1 MSKYLAFVL
10 ALLLALTLIYGCQEN
25 KAPAEAVDPLFA
37 TLDEQYAE
45 DEVAMEIEVVAA
57 NVTAEEFEAMFGG
70 TARQEFE
77 ADYANAEGLVAVY
90 GLQGS
95 RLGSASADYVEPAD
109 YGYLELWANL
119 KSAQKFWREKASKL
133 RNNDAELRKMNAMVQ
148 YKFSNYFIESPLE
161 KPQSVPAFIRYTV
174 VDLNSTAKTG
184 EFGNGLDAVYAD
196 AKGLIATYKLKGSM
210 IGSSDA
216 VWNKPPDYAYLELW
230 TDANRAEQFWY
241 SEAQGAKSRLLEAAE
256 IRGINYSVE
265 PVRAALAAK

>member
-10 ALLLALTLIYGCQEN
+10 ALLLALALIYGCQEN
-25 KAPAEAVDPLFA
+25 KAPAEAVDPLLSA
-37 TLDEQYAE
+37 ALDEQYADE
-45 DEVAMEIEVVAA
+45 EVAMEIEVAA
-57 NVTAEEFEAMFGG
+57 NVTSEEFEAMFGG
-70 TARQEFE
+70 AARQEFE

-95 RLGSASADYVEPAD
+95 RLGSASADFVEPAD
-109 YGYLELWANL
+109 YGYVELWANL
-119 KSAQKFWREKASKL
+119 KSAQKFWKEKASKL

-148 YKFSNYFIESPLE
+148 YKFSNYFIESPLQ
-161 KPQSVPAFIRYTV
+161 KPESVPAFIRYTV

-196 AKGLIATYKLKGSM
+196 APGLIATYKLKGSM
-210 IGSSDA
+210 IGSGDA

-241 SEAQGAKSRLLEAAE
+241 SEAQGARSRLLQAAE
-256 IRGINYSVE
+256 IRAINYNVE
-265 PVRAALAAK
+265 PVRATLAVN